1 MGHSGSHAETL
12 PSKGPQ
18 MKSSVHFQEQTL
30 GNLSNSFSLIETGK
44 QTETVLGG
52 GSKTDSQLRQVD
64 SCSVIMLK
72 MKIKVKTHF

>member
-1 MGHSGSHAETL
+1 MGHSGFPAETL

-18 MKSSVHFQEQTL
+18 MKSSVHFQEQIL
-30 GNLSNSFSLIETGK
+30 ENLSNSFSLI
-44 QTETVLGG
+44 ETVLGG